1 MMIMMIFTFDVQ
13 GDKKKQTH
21 DMTSRVRN
29 LATLLVLAMRTLWDG
44 VAPYHVTAM
53 TVTIVRTVI
62 VK

>member
-44 VAPYHVTAM
+44 VAPGHYHVTAM
-53 TVTIVRTVI
+53 TMIVI
-62 VK
+62 LK